1 MNSEN
6 IKSIIIL
13 KGLPSNFIDEAIFVV
28 KNKKEA
34 KNLNY
39 QDLLSNKNKVIQGYM
54 NEEDLK
60 KIEKINK
67 EGRSYIVKEAEF
79 VVNGYIN
86 KLDKSLE
93 EKKVKNIERKYKRT
107 KILNFILGTTIVAS
121 LILQFASNFE

>member
-60 KIEKINK
+60 KNEKINK

-107 KILNFILGTTIVAS
+107 KILNFILGTTIVVS
-121 LILQFASNFE
+121 LIFAICF

>member
-13 KGLPSNFIDEAIFVV
+13 KDLPSNFIDEAIFVV

-107 KILNFILGTTIVAS
+107 KILNFILGTTIVVS
-121 LILQFASNFE
+121 LIFAICF

>member
-107 KILNFILGTTIVAS
+107 KILNFILGTAIVAS
-121 LILQFASNFE
+121 LIFAICF

>member
-13 KGLPSNFIDEAIFVV
+13 KDLPSNFIDEAIFVV

-121 LILQFASNFE
+121 LIFAICF

>member
-13 KGLPSNFIDEAIFVV
+13 KDLPSNFIDEAIFVV

-93 EKKVKNIERKYKRT
+93 EKKVKNLERKYKRT
-107 KILNFILGTTIVAS
+107 KILNFILGTTIVVS
-121 LILQFASNFE
+121 LIFAICF

>member
-13 KGLPSNFIDEAIFVV
+13 KDLPSNFIDEAIFVV

-93 EKKVKNIERKYKRT
+93 EKKGKKYRKE
-107 KILNFILGTTIVAS
+107 I
-121 LILQFASNFE
+121 

>member
-13 KGLPSNFIDEAIFVV
+13 KDLPSNFIDEAIFVV

-34 KNLNY
+34 KNLNN

-107 KILNFILGTTIVAS
+107 KILNFILGTTIVVS
-121 LILQFASNFE
+121 LIFAICF

>member
-13 KGLPSNFIDEAIFVV
+13 KGLPSNFIDEAIFVM

-107 KILNFILGTTIVAS
+107 KILNFILGTTIVVS
-121 LILQFASNFE
+121 LIFAICF

>member
-6 IKSIIIL
+6 IKSVIIL
-13 KGLPSNFIDEAIFVV
+13 KGLPSNFIDEAIIVV

-39 QDLLSNKNKVIQGYM
+39 QDLLSNRNKVIQGYM

-60 KIEKINK
+60 KIKKINK

-107 KILNFILGTTIVAS
+107 KILNFILGTTIVVS
-121 LILQFASNFE
+121 LIFAICF

>member
-60 KIEKINK
+60 KIEKINQ

-107 KILNFILGTTIVAS
+107 KILNFILGTTIVVS
-121 LILQFASNFE
+121 LIFAICF

>member
-28 KNKKEA
+28 KNRKEA

-107 KILNFILGTTIVAS
+107 KILNFILGTTIVVS
-121 LILQFASNFE
+121 LIFAICF

>member
-67 EGRSYIVKEAEF
+67 EDRSYIVKEAEF

-121 LILQFASNFE
+121 LIFAICF

>member
-13 KGLPSNFIDEAIFVV
+13 KDLPSNFIDEAIFVV

-67 EGRSYIVKEAEF
+67 EGRSYIIKEAEF

-107 KILNFILGTTIVAS
+107 KILNFILGTTIVVS
-121 LILQFASNFE
+121 LIFAICF

>member
-67 EGRSYIVKEAEF
+67 EGRGYIVKEAEF

-107 KILNFILGTTIVAS
+107 KILNFILGTTIVVS
-121 LILQFASNFE
+121 LIFAICF

>member
-107 KILNFILGTTIVAS
+107 KIINFILGTTIVAR
-121 LILQFASNFE
+121 LIFAICF

>member
-67 EGRSYIVKEAEF
+67 EGRNYIVKEAEF

-107 KILNFILGTTIVAS
+107 KILNFILGTTIVVS
-121 LILQFASNFE
+121 LIFAICF

>member
-107 KILNFILGTTIVAS
+107 KILNFILGTTIVVS
-121 LILQFASNFE
+121 LIFAICF

>member
-6 IKSIIIL
+6 TKSIIIL

-54 NEEDLK
+54 NE
-60 KIEKINK
+60 
-67 EGRSYIVKEAEF
+67 
-79 VVNGYIN
+79 
-86 KLDKSLE
+86 
-93 EKKVKNIERKYKRT
+93 
-107 KILNFILGTTIVAS
+107 
-121 LILQFASNFE
+121 

>member
-1 MNSEN
+1 MS
-6 IKSIIIL
+6 
-13 KGLPSNFIDEAIFVV
+13 D
-28 KNKKEA
+28 
-34 KNLNY
+34 
-39 QDLLSNKNKVIQGYM
+39 
-54 NEEDLK
+54 EEDLK

-121 LILQFASNFE
+121 LIFAICF